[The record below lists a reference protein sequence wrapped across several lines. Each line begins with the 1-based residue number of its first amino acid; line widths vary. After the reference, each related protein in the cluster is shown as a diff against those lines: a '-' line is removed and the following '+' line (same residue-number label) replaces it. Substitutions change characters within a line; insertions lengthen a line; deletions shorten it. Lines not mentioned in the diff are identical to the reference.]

1 MATPKFLFWRKVEE
15 AQTRVTCFKKPKRCS
30 TRQPC
35 CHGSTKKCSLLA
47 RPHALPITSQLRSGE
62 RQRNSQS
69 RPQSWPQQSTS
80 TGYQPRGQPSDTDF
94 ATPTLKKKCS
104 NSAATP
110 ESAPSLAVSTLP
122 RRPHREA
129 STPRRILPGGD
140 GGVMLGRPTDGR
152 QNHGRRRLSGTAEHD
167 PARFLPDTTASDL
180 DGSDVVHVDLNR
192 PMAEIRAE
200 LSEYPVKTRACSAAR
215 WLSLVISPM
224 QKSKNDLMPA
234 NPCLSTCRTTAC
246 ITPDPQNS

>member
-1 MATPKFLFWRKVEE
+1 MPLLLREGYCQCAKTPAQQSSKARKAKWCSPVAAMKSPSLRGCKTPTRPPTCAIARWHRSTCTKKRTPERTFRLKSRSAQPMATPTNFFSWRKVEE

-62 RQRNSQS
+62 RQPNSQS

-110 ESAPSLAVSTLP
+110 ESAPSLAVSTFATTS
-122 RRPHREA
+122 A
-129 STPRRILPGGD
+129 S
-140 GGVMLGRPTDGR
+140 
-152 QNHGRRRLSGTAEHD
+152 
-167 PARFLPDTTASDL
+167 
-180 DGSDVVHVDLNR
+180 
-192 PMAEIRAE
+192 
-200 LSEYPVKTRACSAAR
+200 
-215 WLSLVISPM
+215 
-224 QKSKNDLMPA
+224 
-234 NPCLSTCRTTAC
+234 
-246 ITPDPQNS
+246 